1 MEQKI
6 KFFLSLLESPAD
18 KKFGFKFLSAENNNL
33 STEPCQLP
41 VTATIFFL
49 LVIAFTILK
58 LFIIASVPELQ
69 NIELL
74 NNYLVY
80 FFILL
85 AYFTA

>member
-1 MEQKI
+1 MDFSISLYGTKI
-6 KFFLSLLESPAD
+6 KFFLYLLESPAD

-41 VTATIFFL
+41 VTATIFL

-69 NIELL
+69 NI
-74 NNYLVY
+74 
-80 FFILL
+80 F
-85 AYFTA
+85 